1 MLCPVRFPQ
10 KTGIVMV
17 ARAPNP
23 AYLGAALTARLFSAG
38 SVNRPGRVRDDPQG
52 AIRSAIRRR
61 RRTLGLTQEEA
72 AALLRLSR
80 LSYHRIESG
89 RRRIRAAELAAI
101 CAAYNCHIGEIV
113 QDGALAQAFV

>member
-1 MLCPVRFPQ
+1 
-10 KTGIVMV
+10 MV

-38 SVNRPGRVRDDPQG
+38 PVNRPGRVRDDPQG

-113 QDGALAQAFV
+113 QDGALAQAFVRAASDLFDGAEAGA